1 MRRRQ
6 KALRIAQPLPGGGE
20 GEGEGTAPAP
30 SWRNLTGEAPVPV
43 ELRTHIP
50 RLERILLVSQLFTWN
65 LACPGSLIVCV
76 IFWATLVRKQ
86 NEIQN

>member
-1 MRRRQ
+1 M
-6 KALRIAQPLPGGGE
+6 
-20 GEGEGTAPAP
+20 
-30 SWRNLTGEAPVPV
+30 

-86 NEIQN
+86 NEIQKQKILLSGLSLLVRVSLADRFCCEFPCP